1 MEVCLTRHSP
11 ERAERRTMTREEAR
25 RYMLQWQQ
33 ELKDGGIPIDSDR
46 IQALR
51 VAIEAL
57 REPSGE
63 TVSKGVYL
71 QTKWERDTA
80 LQTLEEHG
88 IGLGQKADRPT
99 GSWISR
105 IDEGTWML
113 ECSECGCRVQEE
125 KYRIAIGQNATKCP
139 YCGAELGLGG
149 YSYDEYADRPSQRGE
164 DE

>member
-1 MEVCLTRHSP
+1 
-11 ERAERRTMTREEAR
+11 MTKEEAR

-33 ELKDGGIPIDSDR
+33 ELKDGGVLIDSDR

-88 IGLGQKADRPT
+88 IGLGQKADRPQGEWNPYYT
-99 GSWISR
+99 KRENNDIFNCQLC
-105 IDEGTWML
+105 GTTFIVMQGKDNMNF
-113 ECSECGCRVQEE
+113 CPNCGTRMDHKE
-125 KYRIAIGQNATKCP
+125 K
-139 YCGAELGLGG
+139 
-149 YSYDEYADRPSQRGE
+149 
-164 DE
+164 